1 MEPCHIQRE
10 LKDCAIYYARA
21 ATEVAASLTVSTSP
35 SLEHGTGANVT
46 HF

>member
-10 LKDCAIYYARA
+10 LKDCTAYYALA
-21 ATEVAASLTVSTSP
+21 VTEVAASLMVSTSP
-35 SLEHGTGANVT
+35 SLKHGTGANVT